1 MRVSATMPFAKYHL
15 LSLHDIGDD
24 HYHEDG
30 DYALDFEPEDD
41 GLWQADHVS
50 LVSVGIDIGSSGS
63 QVIFSRI
70 ELARMAADMSSRYFV
85 VSRTSLYQSPI
96 SLTPYATGL
105 TIDARALGAIMD
117 DAYHAAGL
125 RPDQVD
131 TGAVILT
138 GEALRRENAHNIAH
152 ILADR
157 GGNFVCT
164 MAGHHIEAMLAGYGS
179 GAAYASNSLG
189 APVLNIDIGGG
200 TTKYAL
206 VESGKV
212 VATAALHIGG
222 RLAVF
227 NADGQL
233 VRLEP
238 AGIAAARATGFD
250 WKLGDTV
257 PVAERLAVAI
267 GMAEALI
274 AAISSQS
281 DADDALWLTPRLVVP
296 AGVQH
301 VMFSGGVSEFIYGNE
316 TRDFGDLG
324 RLIGQHLASRRTGD
338 LPWAVLPA
346 GAGIR
351 ATALGLSE
359 YSVQLS
365 GNTIYAP
372 DPDAVLPR
380 RNLRVLH
387 PRCELSDQID
397 PKTVAH
403 AIGEI
408 LTLYDADPRAG
419 DFALAFHWSGPPRFE
434 RIAAL
439 ARGIVLGLGD
449 ASTGTRP
456 ISVAVDGD
464 IARTLGR
471 ILHDE
476 LNVRAP
482 LLIVDGVELAEFD
495 YIDFGKLREPSH
507 TVPITIKSLLFSK
520 DPRNIAEKTG
530 DANG

>member
-1 MRVSATMPFAKYHL
+1 MNILPATPPL
-15 LSLHDIGDD
+15 GRRLHDIGDD

-63 QVIFSRI
+63 QVVFSRI
-70 ELARMAADMSSRYFV
+70 ELARMAAEMSSRYFV
-85 VSRTSLYQSPI
+85 VSREQLYQSPV
-96 SLTPYATGL
+96 SLTPYAAGL
-105 TIDARALGAIMD
+105 TIDARELASIID
-117 DAYHAAGL
+117 DAYTQAGFA
-125 RPDQVD
+125 PAEVD

-179 GAAYASNSLG
+179 GAAFAANELG

-206 VESGKV
+206 VEHGQV

-222 RLAVF
+222 RLHVF
-227 NADGQL
+227 DAAGRL

-238 AGIAAARATGFD
+238 AGIAAAKAAGYD
-250 WKLGDTV
+250 WKLGDV
-257 PVAERLAVAI
+257 VSEQARAAVAAW
-267 GMAEALI
+267 MADALI
-274 AAISSQS
+274 AVLSPAGG
-281 DADDALWLTPRLVVP
+281 AADALWLTPPLVLPETVR
-296 AGVQH
+296 H
-301 VMFSGGVSEFIYGNE
+301 VMFSGGVSEFIYGHE
-316 TRDFGDLG
+316 TRDFGDMG
-324 RLIGQHLASRRTGD
+324 RLIGRHLAARLDGG
-338 LPWAVLPA
+338 LPWQALPA

-365 GNTIYAP
+365 GNTIFAP
-372 DPDAVLPR
+372 DPAAVLPR

-387 PRCELSDQID
+387 PRCDLSGD
-397 PKTVAH
+397 VAPEMVAR
-403 AIGEI
+403 AITET
-408 LTLYDADPRAG
+408 LTIYEADARSA
-419 DFALAFHWSGPPRFE
+419 DFALAFHWAGAPRFA
-434 RIAAL
+434 RIVAL
-439 ARGIVLGLGD
+439 ARGIALGL
-449 ASTGTRP
+449 AEAMHGTRP
-456 ISVAVDGD
+456 VSIVIDGD
-464 IARTLGR
+464 IAQTLGR
-471 ILHDE
+471 ILRHE
-476 LNVRAP
+476 LHVTAP
-482 LLIVDGVELAEFD
+482 LLIVDGVELSDFD
-495 YIDFGKLREPSH
+495 YIDFGRLREPSH

-520 DPRNIAEKTG
+520 DPRNAG
-530 DANG
+530 A